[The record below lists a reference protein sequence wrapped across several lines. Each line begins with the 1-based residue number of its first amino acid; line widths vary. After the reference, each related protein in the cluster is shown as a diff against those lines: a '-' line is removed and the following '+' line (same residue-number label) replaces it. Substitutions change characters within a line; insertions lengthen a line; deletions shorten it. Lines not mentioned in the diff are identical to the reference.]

1 MYHLHGTVKFAR
13 EGPLT
18 DTRQMEMDGKGRES
32 KARTLTELAEAQRG
46 QAMASFAFFRH
57 HQ

>member
-1 MYHLHGTVKFAR
+1 
-13 EGPLT
+13 
-18 DTRQMEMDGKGRES
+18 MDGKGRES

-46 QAMASFAFFRH
+46 QAMASFAFFRR